1 MSCSVH
7 DGIELETHGIPS
19 VAIHTSA
26 FLGSARA
33 HALAFGRPDYEP
45 VIMRHPIAGL
55 TPDEVVA
62 RADEIMPTIVAYLLG
77 NERNDPSVQ
86 PAATSDAVAA
96 ITAALAELRSGFNA
110 DGADLEVVTA
120 GASSV
125 TVRLV
130 VTPETCL
137 ECIVPKS
144 ALQQIVE
151 NAIRKAY
158 PTVQAVELIDP
169 REMAI
174 Q

>member
-1 MSCSVH
+1 MH
-7 DGIELETHGIPS
+7 DGIELETRGIPS

-33 HALAFGRPDYEP
+33 HASAFGRPDYEP

-55 TPDEVVA
+55 TPDEVIA

-77 NERNDPSVQ
+77 QEIDAPSAQ
-86 PAATSDAVAA
+86 PAAMSDAEAA
-96 ITAALAELRSGFNA
+96 ITAALSELRSGFNA

-125 TVRLV
+125 TVRLI

-137 ECIVPKS
+137 DCIVPKS
-144 ALQQIVE
+144 ALQHIVE
-151 NAIRKAY
+151 SAVRKAH
-158 PTVQAVELIDP
+158 PTVQSVELIDP
-169 REMAI
+169 REVTI